1 MVHWLRLHTEVDAG
15 NAISNSGK
23 IRFHMLHGCGQTM
36 EVAGGGGGGGD
47 FNSLENI

>member
-1 MVHWLRLHTEVDAG
+1 MVQWLRHYTEVDAG

-36 EVAGGGGGGGD
+36 EGGGILIPWKIFKD
-47 FNSLENI
+47 C